1 MRAGAGGPSSQPSP
15 APRYAGPRAHE
26 PADRPSEPTFFVMT
40 RQDDVARFLPEDP
53 DALLVAAVMCP
64 YCLRRPDHV
73 LINEGDEGA
82 DAMCACATCQLQW
95 SVALR
100 PDQAMRFFLAPPPSL
115 WIQHRFSD
123 RK

>member
-1 MRAGAGGPSSQPSP
+1 MRAGAGGSSSQPSP
-15 APRYAGPRAHE
+15 APRYAGRKAHE

-95 SVALR
+95 SGALR
-100 PDQAMRFFLAPPPSL
+100 PDQAMRFVLAPPPNL
-115 WIQHRFSD
+115 WIQHRFSH
-123 RK
+123 RQ